1 MPALALNSS
10 RRSRPG
16 EFAVTIAEAAAE
28 EQKQP
33 IAGPPAKEHI
43 SSFSGIEWRSR
54 QSIISKSGKGQ
65 RAK

>member
-1 MPALALNSS
+1 MPALALNLSS
-10 RRSRPG
+10 RWPAG
-16 EFAVTIAEAAAE
+16 EFAVSKAEAAAE
-28 EQKQP
+28 EP
-33 IAGPPAKEHI
+33 IAGQPAKEHI